1 MLKDGKI
8 WLASSGKEIYILP
21 EMANRH
27 GLIAGATGTG
37 KTTTMKVMAEAFSD
51 MGVPVF
57 FCDVKGD
64 LSGMC
69 CPGAAT
75 ETLVKRIE
83 SFGLKAV
90 TESGENQPDSFKFKS
105 YPTRF
110 WDIFGSKGHPVRVSV
125 SSLGPT
131 LLARLLG
138 LTEVQ
143 QGVLNIVFKVA
154 DESGLEL
161 LDFKDLRAILKYVGD
176 NRKEYTTLYGNVSAA
191 SIGAIQRSLLQ
202 FEQEGG
208 ECIFGEAELELS
220 DWMQCAEDG
229 RGYINILESSRLIQ
243 SPTVYSTFLL
253 WMISDMYEKLPEMG
267 DLDKPRMVF
276 FFDEAHLLFD
286 DEPRALIQK
295 IVQVVKLIRS
305 KGIGIYF
312 VTQSPSDIPD
322 EVLAQLSNKVQH
334 ALRAYTPSELRAV
347 KAAASAFRPNPAFS
361 TEEKIMSLG
370 VGEALISV
378 LDESGVPTVT
388 EAARILPPQSLM
400 GPAEDELVEKM
411 IAEDDFEAK
420 YRIPIDRESAYE
432 IINRAREELE
442 KEETALSE
450 AEEEEAKPESI
461 YTKQGKALQTGSS
474 SGKKLVPAGSS
485 SKRTSSRRRKSS
497 ASTLENAVSFGLG
510 TAAGTV
516 THEVVNSMSSG
527 KRLNAKQ
534 TLDKAVQNGL
544 SSAVRRA
551 TRDIVRGLFGNRRY

>member
-8 WLASSGKEIYILP
+8 WLASSGKDIYILP

-75 ETLVKRIE
+75 KTLVKRIE
-83 SFGLKAV
+83 SFGLKAGA
-90 TESGENQPDSFKFKS
+90 ENGENQQDCFEFKS

-295 IVQVVKLIRS
+295 IVQVIKLIRS

-378 LDESGVPTVT
+378 LDENGVPTVT

-400 GPAEDELVEKM
+400 GPAE
-411 IAEDDFEAK
+411 
-420 YRIPIDRESAYE
+420 
-432 IINRAREELE
+432 
-442 KEETALSE
+442 
-450 AEEEEAKPESI
+450 
-461 YTKQGKALQTGSS
+461 
-474 SGKKLVPAGSS
+474 
-485 SKRTSSRRRKSS
+485 
-497 ASTLENAVSFGLG
+497 
-510 TAAGTV
+510 
-516 THEVVNSMSSG
+516 
-527 KRLNAKQ
+527 
-534 TLDKAVQNGL
+534 
-544 SSAVRRA
+544 
-551 TRDIVRGLFGNRRY
+551 

>member
-1 MLKDGKI
+1 MLKDEKI
-8 WLASSGKEIYILP
+8 WLASSDKDIFILP
-21 EMANRH
+21 QMANRH

-37 KTTTMKVMAEAFSD
+37 KTTTMKVMAESFSD

-83 SFGLKAV
+83 SFGL
-90 TESGENQPDSFKFKS
+90 EPENTFPFKS

-110 WDIFGSKGHPVRVSV
+110 WDIFGEKGHPVRVSV

-131 LLARLLG
+131 LLSRLLK

-143 QGVLNIVFKVA
+143 QGVLNVVFKVA

-176 NRKEYTTLYGNVSAA
+176 NRREYTTLYGNVSAA

-334 ALRAYTPSELRAV
+334 ALRAYTPSELKAV
-347 KAAASAFRPNPAFS
+347 KAAAAAFRPNPAFS

-378 LDESGVPTVT
+378 LDEKGVPTVT

-400 GPAEDELVEKM
+400 GPAEDGIVEKM

-420 YRIPIDRESAYE
+420 YRVPIDRESAYE

-442 KEETALSE
+442 KEEAE
-450 AEEEEAKPESI
+450 AFEEEEEEKPESI
-461 YTKQGKALQTGSS
+461 YTKQGKALQTSSS
-474 SGKKLVPAGSS
+474 SGKKLVPASSS
-485 SKRTSSRRRKSS
+485 SKRRSSRRKSS
-497 ASTLENAVSFGLG
+497 GSTIENALSFGIG

-516 THEVVNSMSSG
+516 THDVINSMSSG

-551 TRDIVRGLFGNRRY
+551 TRDIVRGLFGNRRF